1 MAEVDNTTNYA
12 VQELSSRMGNMA
24 IVMGILRQQND
35 ELAEANKLLKKQLKE
50 AIGDAKTDFGTSNQP
65 ATANE

>member
-35 ELAEANKLLKKQLKE
+35 ELVEANKLLKKQLKE
-50 AIGDAKTDFGTSNQP
+50 AIGDAKADSGTSNQP
-65 ATANE
+65 ATAN